1 MLPDADVGV
10 GVDAEPVEEGES
22 GADEGSEFD
31 ES

>member
-1 MLPDADVGV
+1 MLPDADG

-22 GADEGSEFD
+22 GADEGSDFD